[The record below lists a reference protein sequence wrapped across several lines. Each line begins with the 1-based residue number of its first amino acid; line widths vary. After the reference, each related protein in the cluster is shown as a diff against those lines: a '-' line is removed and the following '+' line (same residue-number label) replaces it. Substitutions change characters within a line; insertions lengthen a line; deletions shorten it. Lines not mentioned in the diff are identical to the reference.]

1 MPITAVVG
9 WAGMGARVGVHVDG
23 TWGVDV
29 DAEGGIEEQEDYHQS
44 QANKSSSRS
53 WGMNRSSYESSPGQ
67 TCPLSLRTH
76 QIGLCKDD
84 VDIVRSAHALH

>member
-1 MPITAVVG
+1 MQVNSHGQTTPVGVRYTPRVQMPITAVVG

-44 QANKSSSRS
+44 QAKKS
-53 WGMNRSSYESSPGQ
+53 
-67 TCPLSLRTH
+67 
-76 QIGLCKDD
+76 
-84 VDIVRSAHALH
+84 